1 MVSKEADSVVGLYLS
16 QQVNKAGVVAKPV
29 YGDQPSLLIGLLSW
43 ARLLGLSV
51 IAAGKSSAND
61 FVYDRTHETV
71 SWRGEA
77 IALPDFADVWVLPER
92 GVKETVEARSEMLWA
107 FPQRTVPDLCEMG
120 VVCNHSDLLP
130 DCPTFHAP
138 HARTLEVSEI
148 LKTIDDGGIL
158 ERTGRIDVFNCLR
171 RLDEQSF
178 AGGVFI
184 VVECTD
190 AETWQVLK
198 EKGIPVSRAG
208 GRALPYNPSH
218 LLGVEVPASVLSVC
232 LLGYG
237 TGPPNV
243 EHKVDLLARA
253 NRNWSTGKV
262 LTITYQ
268 HHHEVAGFEPF
279 LMPPAPLSEGAP
291 LPYYMATGRTLVQNV
306 AKGEVITRSMVATTN
321 DSILWRTR
329 DEMDRMR

>member
-1 MVSKEADSVVGLYLS
+1 MVSKEAYSVVGSYLS
-16 QQVNKAGVVAKPV
+16 QHVKKAGVVAKPV
-29 YGDQPSLLIGLLSW
+29 DGDQPSLLIGLLSW
-43 ARLLGLSV
+43 ARLLGLNV
-51 IAAGKSSAND
+51 VAAGKSSEDD
-61 FVYDRTHETV
+61 FVYDRIHGTAF
-71 SWRGEA
+71 WRGEEVT
-77 IALPDFADVWVLPER
+77 LPDFADVWVMPER

-148 LKTIDDGGIL
+148 LRPVDDGGIL
-158 ERTGRIDVFNCLR
+158 ERPGTIDVFNCLR
-171 RLDEQSF
+171 RSDEQSF

-184 VVECTD
+184 VVERTD
-190 AETWQVLK
+190 AATWQVLK
-198 EKGIPVSRAG
+198 GKGIPISRAG
-208 GRALPYNPSH
+208 GHASLYNPSH
-218 LLGVEVPASVLSVC
+218 LLGVEAPASVLSAC

-253 NRNWSTGKV
+253 DRNWSTRKV

-268 HHHEVAGFEPF
+268 HHHEVAGLEPL
-279 LMPPAPLSEGAP
+279 LMPPAPLSEAP
-291 LPYYMATGRTLVQNV
+291 PALLHGDRPHLGSGRC
-306 AKGEVITRSMVATTN
+306 ER
-321 DSILWRTR
+321 
-329 DEMDRMR
+329 